1 MFNLLGSAR
10 KGARAALA
18 IVAAAAL
25 SACDVDLTQ
34 VGGGGGGGA
43 KSDGGAVN
51 VALLVPY
58 GSASA
63 GDDSLARA
71 MENAARLAMADLG
84 SGKINLTVYN
94 TAGQA
99 GTAASAAKQAV
110 AAGADVILGPLRS
123 DAANAAAV
131 AVSGSNVNIISFSN
145 NTSIAGGNLLVLG
158 NTYDNIA
165 SRLMSYAS
173 AQGRSR
179 VVVVYPR
186 TAVGQIARSAVVKA
200 SAGTNVQIVG
210 DGSFEFSEQGIISAV
225 PGIAQTIK
233 DSGATAVMLTSDSTG
248 ALPLL
253 AQMLPENG
261 VSPSVTK
268 YIGLTRWDVPPQTL
282 SLPGIQGGWFAL
294 PDPGPVAQF
303 NARYRSAYGD
313 SAHPLAGLAY
323 DGIAAIG
330 ALSAKKLAMTK
341 GNLTQSSGFKG
352 VNGVFRF
359 RPDGTNQRAMA
370 VAQVTNNQVQII
382 DPAPKS
388 FGFGGF

>member
-10 KGARAALA
+10 KGARAVLALA
-18 IVAAAAL
+18 AAAAL
-25 SACDVDLTQ
+25 SACDVDLNSL
-34 VGGGGGGGA
+34 GGGA
-43 KSDGGAVN
+43 GGGKSDGGAVE

-63 GDDSLARA
+63 GDQGLARA
-71 MENAARLAMADLG
+71 LENAARLAATDLG
-84 SGKINLTVYN
+84 AGKVNITVYN

-99 GTAASAAKQAV
+99 GTAASAASQAV

-131 AVSGSNVNIISFSN
+131 AVSGSKVNLISFSN
-145 NTSIAGGNLLVLG
+145 NTSVAGGNLFVIG
-158 NTYDNIA
+158 NTFDNIA
-165 SRLMSYAS
+165 SRLMSYAGK
-173 AQGRSR
+173 QGRNR

-186 TAVGQIARSAVVKA
+186 TPVGQIARSSVVKA

-210 DGSFEFSEQGIISAV
+210 DGSFEFSQEGIVNAI
-225 PGIAQTIK
+225 PTIAQTIK
-233 DSGATAVMLTSDSTG
+233 STGATAVMLTSDSTG

-253 AQMLPENG
+253 AQLLPEKG

-268 YIGLTRWDVPPQTL
+268 YMGLTRWDVPQQTL
-282 SLPGIQGGWFAL
+282 SLPGLQGGWFTLA
-294 PDPGPVAQF
+294 DPGPVGQF
-303 NARYRSAYGD
+303 NNRYRAAYG
-313 SAHPLAGLAY
+313 AAPHPLAGLAY

-330 ALSAKKLAMTK
+330 ALQAKKLNMSK

-359 RPDGTNQRAMA
+359 KADGTVQRALA
-370 VAQVTNNQVQII
+370 VAQVSNNQVQII

>member
-10 KGARAALA
+10 KGTRAVLA

-25 SACDVDLTQ
+25 SACEVDLSQ
-34 VGGGGGGGA
+34 VGGNAGGT
-43 KSDGGAVN
+43 KSNGNAVD

-58 GSASA
+58 GSATP
-63 GDDSLARA
+63 GDEGLARA
-71 MENAARLAMADLG
+71 LENAARLAIADLG
-84 SGKINLTVYN
+84 DGKINLTVYN

-99 GTAASAAKQAV
+99 GTAASAASQAV
-110 AAGADVILGPLRS
+110 AAGADIILGPLRS

-131 AVSGSNVNIISFSN
+131 AVSGSTVNVISFSN
-145 NTSIAGGNLLVLG
+145 NTSIAGGNLFVLG
-158 NTYDNIA
+158 NTFDSIA
-165 SRLMSYAS
+165 SRLMGYAS
-173 AQGRSR
+173 SQGRSR

-186 TAVGQIARSAVVKA
+186 TPVGQIARSAVVKA
-200 SAGTNVQIVG
+200 AAGTNVQVVG
-210 DGSFEFSEQGIISAV
+210 DGSFEFSEQGIIAAV
-225 PGIAQTIK
+225 PVIAETIK
-233 DSGATAVMLTSDSTG
+233 QSGATAVMLTSNSTG

-261 VSPSVTK
+261 ISPAVTK
-268 YIGLTRWDVPPQTL
+268 YIGLTRWDVPAQTL
-282 SLPGIQGGWFAL
+282 SLPGVQGGWFAL

-303 NARYRSAYGD
+303 NSRYASAYGD
-313 SAHPLAGLAY
+313 SAHPLSGLAY

-330 ALSAKKLAMTK
+330 ALSAKKLAMSK

-359 RPDGTNQRAMA
+359 RANGTNQRAMA
-370 VAQVTNNQVQII
+370 IAQVTNNQVQII

-388 FGFGGF
+388 FGIGGF

>member
-10 KGARAALA
+10 KGVRAVLA
-18 IVAAAAL
+18 IAAAAAL
-25 SACDVDLTQ
+25 SACDVDLSQ
-34 VGGGGGGGA
+34 VGGGASGA

-58 GSASA
+58 GSASP
-63 GDDSLARA
+63 GDDGLARA
-71 MENAARLAMADLG
+71 LENAARLAIADLG
-84 SGKINLTVYN
+84 AGKVNLTVYR

-99 GTAASAAKQAV
+99 GTAASMATQAV
-110 AAGADVILGPLRS
+110 AAGADIILGPLRS

-131 AVSGSNVNIISFSN
+131 AVSGSKVNLLSFSN
-145 NTSIAGGNLLVLG
+145 NTSIAGGNLFVIG

-186 TAVGQIARSAVVKA
+186 TPVGQIARSAIVKA
-200 SAGTNVQIVG
+200 TSGTNVKIVG
-210 DGSFEFSEQGIISAV
+210 DGSFEFSEQGIVAAV

-253 AQMLPENG
+253 AQLLPEKG
-261 VSPSVTK
+261 VSPAVTK
-268 YIGLTRWDVPPQTL
+268 YIGLTRWDVPAQTL
-282 SLPGIQGGWFAL
+282 SLPGVQGGWFAL

-303 NARYRSAYGD
+303 NSRYRSTYGD
-313 SAHPLAGLAY
+313 APHPLAGLAY

-330 ALSAKKLAMTK
+330 ALASKKLAMTK

-359 RPDGTNQRAMA
+359 KPDGSNQRAMA

>member
-10 KGARAALA
+10 KGARAVLA
-18 IVAAAAL
+18 VVAAAAL
-25 SACDVDLTQ
+25 SACDVDLSQ
-34 VGGGGGGGA
+34 VGGGASGA
-43 KSDGGAVN
+43 KSDGSAVN

-58 GSASA
+58 GSATP
-63 GDDSLARA
+63 GDDGLARA
-71 MENAARLAMADLG
+71 LENAARMAAADLG
-84 SGKINLTVYN
+84 AGKVNITVYK

-99 GTAASAAKQAV
+99 GTAASVASQAV
-110 AAGADVILGPLRS
+110 AAGADIILGPLRS

-131 AVSGSNVNIISFSN
+131 AVAGSKVNVISFSN
-145 NTSIAGGNLLVLG
+145 NTSIAGGNLFVLG
-158 NTYDNIA
+158 NTFDSIA
-165 SRLMSYAS
+165 SRLMGYAS
-173 AQGRSR
+173 SQGRSR

-186 TAVGQIARSAVVKA
+186 TPVGQIARSAIVKA
-200 SAGTNVQIVG
+200 TAGTNVQIVG
-210 DGSFEFSEQGIISAV
+210 DGSFEFSEQGIVSAV
-225 PGIAQTIK
+225 PTIANTIK
-233 DSGATAVMLTSDSTG
+233 ESGATAIMLTSDSTG

-253 AQMLPENG
+253 AQLLPEKG
-261 VSPSVTK
+261 ISPSVTK

-282 SLPGIQGGWFAL
+282 SLPGVQGGWFAL
-294 PDPGPVAQF
+294 PDPAPVAQF
-303 NARYRSAYGD
+303 NSRYRSTYGD

-323 DGIAAIG
+323 DGIAAVG
-330 ALSAKKLAMTK
+330 ALAAKKLAMTK

-359 RPDGTNQRAMA
+359 KADGTNQRAMA